1 MDTCAICGKDDDAP
15 KNSVSEKGLNSMLKA
30 CKQKGN
36 SDLESQLKQL
46 ANDETQITVHINCR
60 KRLIDLRTV
69 EHQVPSK
76 KLRSSNAH
84 IFNWKTDCFFCD
96 KLCDKRRGNFSE
108 ATTLPL
114 RNKVIDHARRRTDDW
129 GRKVLS
135 RMEGCVDLVAE
146 EAVYHASCMAE
157 FCLNEKNVHV
167 SVGRPADKDMVEAF
181 EQFCDYFESALDCE
195 AYSITELYQK
205 ISEFN
210 KNCYSLRSFREKLK
224 HRYKDYIYFV
234 KGEGRQSE
242 LVCFK
247 NMADYFLRE
256 MKKNPSTK
264 ENVLISAAKIIKADI
279 RNLNLSKN

>member
-1 MDTCAICGKDDDAP
+1 
-15 KNSVSEKGLNSMLKA
+15 
-30 CKQKGN
+30 
-36 SDLESQLKQL
+36 
-46 ANDETQITVHINCR
+46 
-60 KRLIDLRTV
+60 
-69 EHQVPSK
+69 
-76 KLRSSNAH
+76 
-84 IFNWKTDCFFCD
+84 
-96 KLCDKRRGNFSE
+96 
-108 ATTLPL
+108 
-114 RNKVIDHARRRTDDW
+114 
-129 GRKVLS
+129 
-135 RMEGCVDLVAE
+135 MEGCVDLVAE
-146 EAVYHASCMAE
+146 EVVYYASCMAE

-205 ISEFN
+205 MSEFN

-256 MKKNPSTK
+256 MKKIHQPKKMFSSQ
-264 ENVLISAAKIIKADI
+264 L
-279 RNLNLSKN
+279 RR